1 MTRALVLSGGGAR
14 GSFQAGVV
22 EGLVADRGI
31 DFDILF
37 GVSTGALNA
46 AFLAQ
51 ASTGVDPVG
60 NLAQRSHELRALWRS
75 FTGNSSIYTGRF
87 GYVGLVA
94 GANSLYD
101 NAPLKR
107 VIANNIDAAAL
118 RGSGRVYGCGFVSL
132 VSGRYD
138 LRTNTE
144 DGPDADDRLLEGII
158 ASASIP
164 VAFPFVAQ
172 RDAAGALVDVLVDGG
187 VRDLS
192 PLGAVFREDPP
203 PDEIYVVLA
212 SKLEPESGG
221 FPGSADRFPRNGAT
235 PDKVDTWKD
244 NFFGTKVNGTH
255 VLARTLELLTDEIY
269 LSDVREALLWNSAV
283 KGIKAVTEA
292 ADAGD
297 IVLTGEVRNTLNGI
311 LDRRRHADIYVIAP
325 HRWWDRR
332 SEAEQD
338 GEPENDSMNF
348 DSQLIEEFLDHGR
361 VIANDESKWLVRP
374 ESI

>member
-14 GSFQAGVV
+14 GAFQAGVI

-60 NLAQRSHELRALWRS
+60 NLAQRAHELRALWRS
-75 FTGNSSIYTGRF
+75 FTGNSSIYTRRF
-87 GYVGLVA
+87 GFAGLAV

-107 VIANNIDAAAL
+107 VIADNLDIAAL
-118 RGSGRVYGCGFVSL
+118 RGSGRVFGCGFVSL

-138 LRTNTE
+138 VRTNTE
-144 DGPDADDRLLEGII
+144 DPPDADERLLEGII
-158 ASASIP
+158 ASAAIL
-164 VAFPFVAQ
+164 VAFPFVEQ
-172 RDAAGALVDVLVDGG
+172 RDAGGALVDVLVDGG

-203 PDEIYVVLA
+203 PDEIYVVLT
-212 SKLEPESGG
+212 SKLERENGG
-221 FPGSADRFPRNGAT
+221 FPRNGAT

-244 NFFGTKVNGTH
+244 NFFGTKDNGIH

-283 KGIKAVTEA
+283 KGIKAVTDA
-292 ADAGD
+292 ADAGN

-311 LDRRRHADIYVIAP
+311 LDRRRYADIYVIAP
-325 HRWWDRR
+325 RDWWDIRP
-332 SEAEQD
+332 EAERG
-338 GEPENDSMNF
+338 GEPENDSTNF

-361 VIANDESKWLVRP
+361 EVANDESKWLVPP

>member
-14 GSFQAGVV
+14 GAFQAGVV

-60 NLAQRSHELRALWRS
+60 NLAQQSHELRALWRS
-75 FTGNSSIYTGRF
+75 FTGNSSIYTRKSS
-87 GYVGLVA
+87 YAGLA
-94 GANSLYD
+94 FAANSLKD
-101 NAPLKR
+101 NAPLKQ
-107 VIANNIDAAAL
+107 VIADNINLAAL

-132 VSGRYD
+132 VTGRYD
-138 LRTNTE
+138 VRTNTE
-144 DGPDADDRLLEGII
+144 DGPDAEDRLLEAII

-164 VAFPFVAQ
+164 VFFPFFEQ

-192 PLGAVFREDPP
+192 PLGAVFRQDPP
-203 PDEIYVVLA
+203 PDEIYVVLT
-212 SKLEPESGG
+212 SKLKPESGG

-235 PDKVDTWKD
+235 PDKVETWKD
-244 NFFGTKVNGTH
+244 NSIGTKVNGID
-255 VLARTLELLTDEIY
+255 VLKRTVELLTDEIY
-269 LSDVREALLWNSAV
+269 LSDVREALLWNSAA
-283 KGIKAVTEA
+283 KGIKDVTVA

-297 IVLTGEVRNTLNGI
+297 FVLTGEVRSALDGI
-311 LDRRRHADIYVIAP
+311 LKRRRYADIYVIAP
-325 HRWWDRR
+325 HHWWDRR

-348 DSQLIEEFLDHGR
+348 DPQLIEKFVVHGR
-361 VIANDESKWLVRP
+361 VVANDRDDWLVVP
-374 ESI
+374 